1 MASGTIGSMGES
13 NEISMLSSSSCSG
26 LMGANL
32 GSFWAALAAQR
43 TIASPSGSFASMT
56 RIQRCRRLRTCRVRK
71 TLWSCAKIPSRGNAS
86 GSLRWKT
93 ASTTAV
99 RASCRAARRS
109 ASERDGILGLL
120 AGFEHAEPAALLDAV
135 VDVAPKAPEILG
147 GGDERADD
155 NQPEQDARQ
164 RLEPQVPPPD
174 DEYGHSAHL
183 QHHLRLSQGG
193 CFDGESFSGGDIP
206 QTENGEFPADN
217 NYYHPC
223 VNQVHAHQRNER
235 RGDQE
240 LVSNGIEK
248 NAQGGY
254 LQAPPSQVSVGP
266 IGRCC

>member
-1 MASGTIGSMGES
+1 MGES
-13 NEISMLSSSSCSG
+13 NEISMLSSASWSV
-26 LMGANL
+26 LMGANR
-32 GSFWAALAAQR
+32 GSSCAALAAQR
-43 TIASPSGSFASMT
+43 IMASPRGSFASIT
-56 RIQRCRRLRTCRVRK
+56 PIQPCRRLRTWRVTK
-71 TLWSCAKIPSRGNAS
+71 TPRRSAKIPSRGNTS
-86 GSLRWKT
+86 GSLRWAM

-135 VDVAPKAPEILG
+135 VDMAPKAPEILG
-147 GGDERADD
+147 RGDERADD
-155 NQPEQDARQ
+155 NEPEQDARQ

-248 NAQGGY
+248 DAQGGY
-254 LQAPPSQVSVGP
+254 LQAPPSQVSIGPVG
-266 IGRCC
+266 RRR